1 MKNEKTI
8 DVLNSLITINNDRIE
23 GYKTATEETE
33 EFELKSLFAG
43 FILTSE
49 KCKRELV
56 KEVTILGGEI
66 AEGTKISGKFFRV
79 WMDVK
84 AALMGKNRKVILN
97 SCEFGE
103 DEAKQTYENALQD
116 NLEDLSSE
124 HQAMIRNQEQVMQAD
139 RNHIKALIAALPDS

>member
-116 NLEDLSSE
+116 NLEDLSSD